1 MEKISSLRWFPEIGL
16 EKVYM
21 ESCSYIKR
29 KLKGTNSVIEAL
41 IQTLRC
47 KPIRSLLS
55 FERVLDY
62 LEILFETPSNELP
75 DVICENYYKLGL
87 LADKNIANGNPN
99 KDDFVLRIKRNHAI
113 VERIS
118 NLEQTERQSITNYY
132 AKSSGNRDVPRWILS
147 YYKTKNI
154 ELLKNMELEEIERCL
169 KAVKEKP
176 VTSRRKRRTPVVKP
190 TVLAAQLVFDGNI
203 GEVDSVLEQIGQSVD
218 GRNNNKKSERVE
230 VDYEGSKV
238 QVKAEP
244 LTEKIADQLTN
255 DDDMGGIIYA
265 DVESPDEAIK
275 DSEKYEFVPFK
286 KSYFD
291 DIRNDLQRISALLT
305 DEEQISKYL
314 DKFFKARD
322 RIVPYRKRLQDA
334 PMLQVLAKHTEF
346 EEYIRSYERLL
357 LVINEDFPK
366 IWNVAASNAKA
377 IINAVMS
384 VDYVFIVGENK
395 LHALPTP
402 LHPLYLWKYVELA
415 KEILSSK
422 SVDNIEEGCLSEDDK
437 SFIIRKAEDIPDPL
451 SVMLLPVTVTGQNA
465 AFLPLAGRIGML
477 PVYSNVPQI
486 NQSESGID
494 TLKQAIV
501 RYICL
506 YPHASMMLRICFIDP
521 PSVEVLVSMLK
532 ALNADR
538 ERV

>member
-1 MEKISSLRWFPEIGL
+1 
-16 EKVYM
+16 
-21 ESCSYIKR
+21 
-29 KLKGTNSVIEAL
+29 
-41 IQTLRC
+41 
-47 KPIRSLLS
+47 
-55 FERVLDY
+55 
-62 LEILFETPSNELP
+62 
-75 DVICENYYKLGL
+75 
-87 LADKNIANGNPN
+87 
-99 KDDFVLRIKRNHAI
+99 
-113 VERIS
+113 
-118 NLEQTERQSITNYY
+118 
-132 AKSSGNRDVPRWILS
+132 
-147 YYKTKNI
+147 
-154 ELLKNMELEEIERCL
+154 
-169 KAVKEKP
+169 
-176 VTSRRKRRTPVVKP
+176 
-190 TVLAAQLVFDGNI
+190 
-203 GEVDSVLEQIGQSVD
+203 
-218 GRNNNKKSERVE
+218 
-230 VDYEGSKV
+230 
-238 QVKAEP
+238 
-244 LTEKIADQLTN
+244 
-255 DDDMGGIIYA
+255 
-265 DVESPDEAIK
+265 
-275 DSEKYEFVPFK
+275 
-286 KSYFD
+286 
-291 DIRNDLQRISALLT
+291 
-305 DEEQISKYL
+305 
-314 DKFFKARD
+314 
-322 RIVPYRKRLQDA
+322 
-334 PMLQVLAKHTEF
+334 MLQVLAKHAEF

-422 SVDNIEEGCLSEDDK
+422 SVDNIEEGCLSEEDK

-506 YPHASMMLRICFIDP
+506 YPHANMMLRICFIDP

-538 ERV
+538 EFNINGIEITIFRTKEVPESWIEIDDSSLNQGMLRV